1 MKSPYLHFLKQS
13 TAAVR
18 AALRNVR
25 HQVPTLALAGV
36 ASLTLFTSC
45 LEDAVPTT
53 GYTQEQLNTSPKA
66 KEGAFWAIPSRISQ
80 PTGDHWEFGW
90 GSTMHA
96 RDVMTGDLTNP
107 FLSFDHFSS
116 FAQCIGLD
124 KDRPRTDFMYMAYYR
139 VILAANICIKGY
151 TSGAGQLAEQE
162 KGFLGSAY
170 ALRALSY
177 LDLAGMYEF
186 LPNEFFQDGRNAEG
200 NVVTNL
206 TVPIVTE
213 NLSQQQ
219 SYNNKRATHKEIF
232 DFILSDLDKA
242 EANITS
248 LNTASKDVPHLDVVY
263 GLKARLYLWDG
274 QYDKAEEF
282 ARKAITEHKGTPL
295 TKEEWLDPVSG
306 FNSPNVGSW
315 MLSASVN
322 KETLSD
328 GYNLSNWSG
337 WMASET
343 QFSYAGLGGVY
354 AQVDRALYDKIAN
367 TDFRKLSFK
376 APKGH
381 ALEGKTPYINEEI
394 GATLPEYTNVKFR
407 AGQGNV
413 GEYSIGAACS
423 YPLMRVEEMY
433 FIEAEA
439 AAHTNAAKGVEL
451 LNTFMKTYR
460 DANYNCTLSNSDD
473 VVKEVVLQKRIELWG
488 EGRSFFDIK
497 RLNLSVTRAY
507 AGTNVPRPVQ
517 YNTKGRPAWM
527 NFVLPKFE
535 GVFNTAVTDYNNPDP
550 SGKYTPAK

>member
-18 AALRNVR
+18 ATLRNVR

-36 ASLTLFTSC
+36 ASLSLFSSC
-45 LEDAVPTT
+45 LDDAVPTT
-53 GYTQEQLNTSPKA
+53 GYTQEQLNQSPKA

-80 PTGDHWEFGW
+80 PTGDDWEFGW
-90 GSTMHA
+90 GSTMHI
-96 RDVMTGDLTNP
+96 RDVMTGDLTTPYLN
-107 FLSFDHFSS
+107 FDHFRAYS
-116 FAQCIGLD
+116 QCISLD
-124 KDRPRTDFMYMAYYR
+124 KDRGRTDFMYMAYYR

-151 TSGAGQLAEQE
+151 TSGAAQLADRE

-170 ALRALSY
+170 TLRALSY

-186 LPNEFFQDGRNAEG
+186 LPNEMFQDGRNAEG

-213 NLSQQQ
+213 NLSQAQ

-242 EANITS
+242 EANITY
-248 LNTASKDVPHLDVVY
+248 LETASKDVPHLDVVY

-282 ARKAITEHKGTPL
+282 ARKAITEHKGAPL
-295 TKEEWLDPVSG
+295 TKEEWLDPISG

-322 KETLSD
+322 KETLGGD
-328 GYNLSNWSG
+328 YNLSNWSG

-354 AQVDRALYDKIAN
+354 ARVDRALYDKIAD

-376 APKGH
+376 APKGA
-381 ALEGKTPYINEEI
+381 ALEGKTPYVNEEI
-394 GATLPEYTNVKFR
+394 GAALPEYTNVKFR

-460 DANYNCTLSNSDD
+460 DANYNCTLSNSDE
-473 VVKEVVLQKRIELWG
+473 VVQEVVLQKRIELWG

-497 RLNLSVTRAY
+497 RLNMSVTRAY
-507 AGTNVPRPVQ
+507 EGTNVSEQVR
-517 YNTKGRPAWM
+517 YNTNGRPAWM

-535 GVFNTAVTDYNNPDP
+535 GVFNTAVTDFNNPDP
-550 SGKYTPAK
+550 SGKYTPVK

>member
-18 AALRNVR
+18 ATLRNVR

-36 ASLTLFTSC
+36 ASLSLFSSC
-45 LEDAVPTT
+45 LDDAVPTT
-53 GYTQEQLNTSPKA
+53 GYTQEQLNQSPKA

-80 PTGDHWEFGW
+80 PTGTDWEFGW
-90 GSTMHA
+90 GSTMHI
-96 RDVMTGDLTNP
+96 RDVMTGDLTTP
-107 FLSFDHFSS
+107 FSTYDWFSP

-124 KDRPRTDFMYMAYYR
+124 KDRPRIDFMYMAYYR
-139 VILAANICIKGY
+139 VILAANVCIKGY
-151 TSGAGQLAEQE
+151 TSGAAQLADRE

-213 NLSQQQ
+213 NLSQAQ
-219 SYNNKRATHKEIF
+219 SYDNKRATHKEIF

-242 EANITS
+242 EANIPS

-328 GYNLSNWSG
+328 GYNLSNW
-337 WMASET
+337 EV
-343 QFSYAGLGGVY
+343 LGSSK
-354 AQVDRALYDKIAN
+354 QD
-367 TDFRKLSFK
+367 
-376 APKGH
+376 
-381 ALEGKTPYINEEI
+381 
-394 GATLPEYTNVKFR
+394 
-407 AGQGNV
+407 
-413 GEYSIGAACS
+413 
-423 YPLMRVEEMY
+423 
-433 FIEAEA
+433 
-439 AAHTNAAKGVEL
+439 
-451 LNTFMKTYR
+451 
-460 DANYNCTLSNSDD
+460 
-473 VVKEVVLQKRIELWG
+473 
-488 EGRSFFDIK
+488 
-497 RLNLSVTRAY
+497 
-507 AGTNVPRPVQ
+507 
-517 YNTKGRPAWM
+517 
-527 NFVLPKFE
+527 
-535 GVFNTAVTDYNNPDP
+535 DP
-550 SGKYTPAK
+550 SCCTVLLLGRWYHHKHE